1 MTRRV
6 TSTVA
11 GAPPPGVLRG
21 GPVSTIFFTYTVRY
35 QQAVAA
41 APPGSERF
49 RATDLARLAQATL
62 NLLLQPGPAA
72 PPLEDVAAALAPTPD
87 ALHRV
92 ASALPPARGER
103 LLRLSQRPVP
113 AEAREAAARRLV
125 RGLFWFLAYELEPL
139 LWDRL
144 ALAEPI
150 HPALLEA
157 LPVHGRV
164 LEVAAGSGRL
174 TALLEGRARILV
186 AIEPCRPLRRL
197 LRQRCPT
204 AHVMAGTAHRLP
216 VVGGWA
222 DLVCS
227 CAALGPDPPLGGE
240 VVRGELERCCRPLG
254 TVALVSPE
262 DPAWWQQRGY
272 EMTEFPILEV
282 KLDPD
287 LEAFFGP
294 PQPPHVLLLKR
305 VAA

>member
-1 MTRRV
+1 
-6 TSTVA
+6 VA
-11 GAPPPGVLRG
+11 GAPPPGFLRG
-21 GPVSTIFFTYTVRY
+21 GPVSTISFTYTVRY
-35 QQAVAA
+35 VQAVAA

-49 RATDLARLAQATL
+49 RSTDLARLSRATL

-87 ALHRV
+87 ALYRV
-92 ASALPPARGER
+92 ASALAPARGER
-103 LLRLSQRPVP
+103 LLRLSQRPLP

-125 RGLFWFLAYELEPL
+125 RGLFWFLAYELEPV

-144 ALAEPI
+144 AQAEPI
-150 HPALLEA
+150 HPALVEA
-157 LPVHGRV
+157 LPVQGQV

-186 AIEPCRPLRRL
+186 AVEPCPPLRRL
-197 LRQRCPT
+197 LRQRCPG
-204 AHVMAGTAHRLP
+204 AHVAAGAAHCLP

-227 CAALGPDPPLGGE
+227 CAALGPDPPLGGD
-240 VVRGELERCCRPLG
+240 VVRGELERCCRPQG

-262 DPAWWQQRGY
+262 DPAWWQRHGY
-272 EMTEFPILEV
+272 EMREFPILEV
-282 KLDPD
+282 RLEPD

-294 PQPPHVLLLKR
+294 PHPPHVLLLKR
-305 VAA
+305 MAA